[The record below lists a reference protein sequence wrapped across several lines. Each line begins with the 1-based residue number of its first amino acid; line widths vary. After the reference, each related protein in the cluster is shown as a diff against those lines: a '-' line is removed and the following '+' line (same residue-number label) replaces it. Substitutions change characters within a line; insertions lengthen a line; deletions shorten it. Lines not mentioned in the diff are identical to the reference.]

1 MFRGHSY
8 HSTYVQRP
16 AREMSGG
23 CITRARL
30 AKLLVM
36 EPDVLLLD
44 EPTNHLDLLSLL
56 WLQEYVKN
64 YSGALL
70 LISHDRQFM
79 DEIVTQVH
87 EISERKL
94 IDYTGNYTDY
104 LRQREER
111 YEQQLA

>member
-1 MFRGHSY
+1 MLRGLGYRDSDFD
-8 HSTYVQRP
+8 RK

-23 CITRARL
+23 WIMRARL

-44 EPTNHLDLLSLL
+44 QPTNHLDLLSLL
-56 WLQEYVKN
+56 WLQKYVKN

-79 DEIVTQVH
+79 NEIVNEAY
-87 EISERKL
+87 EITAKKL
-94 IDYTGNYTDY
+94 IPSTCNYT
-104 LRQREER
+104 
-111 YEQQLA
+111 